1 MIGTHS
7 LNNMNVKQLHAA
19 LSSFLASNP
28 KLADTP
34 VLVSPTFG
42 TNLYRPYELM
52 DIQFETTGPIG
63 THISLRVKHDVP
75 LYPNAT
81 TEHQH

>member
-1 MIGTHS
+1 
-7 LNNMNVKQLHAA
+7 MNVSQLQRA

-28 KLADTP
+28 KLGDLP
-34 VLVSPTFG
+34 ILVSPTFG

-52 DIQFETTGPIG
+52 DIQFEKTGPIG
-63 THISLRVKHDVP
+63 PHISLRIKHDVP